1 MQKLVNRLGAGT
13 AAVYVHLYDVYRHQ
27 KRRQRHFHAGRY
39 WVRMPYEDFPRMF
52 PCLSADGVSEA
63 LGRLEDEG
71 LLMMIHYGEL
81 SWYVISRKPI
91 DVSFK
96 KRVILE
102 TSAM

>member
-13 AAVYVHLYDVYRHQ
+13 AAVYVHLYDVYRNQ
-27 KRRQRHFHAGRY
+27 KRRQHHVHAGRY

-52 PCLSADGVSEA
+52 PYLSADGVSEA

-71 LLMMIHYGEL
+71 LLMMVHYGEL

-102 TSAM
+102 TYAM